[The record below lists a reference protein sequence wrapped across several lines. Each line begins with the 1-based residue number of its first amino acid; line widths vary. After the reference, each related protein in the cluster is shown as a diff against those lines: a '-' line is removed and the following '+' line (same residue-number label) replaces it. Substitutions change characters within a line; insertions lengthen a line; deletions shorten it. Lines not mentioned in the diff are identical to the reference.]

1 MQHFANNF
9 ITKSA
14 GDISDFGIKL
24 IDDNNME
31 TESADGKKKFPHRK
45 LFDWIFSIN
54 RINRKRQQKADTLV
68 ETENDFQVSNF
79 QIIIQKKV
87 KTIQE

>member
-1 MQHFANNF
+1 MQPFANNF

-54 RINRKRQQKADTLV
+54 RINRKKSKKQRGTYWRCASRTQKILCQT
-68 ETENDFQVSNF
+68 FKSQY
-79 QIIIQKKV
+79 KKR
-87 KTIQE
+87 

>member
-1 MQHFANNF
+1 MVGNISFQSQLDNRQMQPFANNF

-45 LFDWIFSIN
+45 LFD
-54 RINRKRQQKADTLV
+54 
-68 ETENDFQVSNF
+68 
-79 QIIIQKKV
+79 
-87 KTIQE
+87 